1 MTAHEIEEHFFTVPK
16 STQEQRRAAQLAV
29 CARAT
34 DVDDAR
40 ILLETLDLMAPA

>member
-1 MTAHEIEEHFFTVPK
+1 VTENYDIQGTILIPQ

-40 ILLETLDLMAPA
+40 ALLETLDLLEES